1 MKVSREGLE
10 ASDQRLTEECN
21 RHDQDGEEKKGKED
35 GCQSASAPEQL
46 LQPAV
51 CGVASNSNGQSPSDH
66 GEEGTQ
72 NKEAGYSKK
81 DDKGEVN
88 ENFGSA
94 TQVRFVGRRLARGHV
109 RFSFA
114 DQDGPLRSVD
124 HPGPKS
130 YLLVLP
136 AGDVPI
142 ASICDVAV
150 RRLLVSFE
158 DLTPDNWQNF

>member
-1 MKVSREGLE
+1 MKVSREILE

-66 GEEGTQ
+66 GDEGPQ
-72 NKEAGYSKK
+72 NEEAGGGKQ

-88 ENFGSA
+88 ETSRA
-94 TQVRFVGRRLARGHV
+94 RLRCDLSGAGWLEV
-109 RFSFA
+109 TSVSPSQTTTAYF
-114 DQDGPLRSVD
+114 DQLIIQAQKTIFWYCLQEMSRLRASVMSRYVD
-124 HPGPKS
+124 
-130 YLLVLP
+130 
-136 AGDVPI
+136 
-142 ASICDVAV
+142 C
-150 RRLLVSFE
+150 
-158 DLTPDNWQNF
+158 